1 MSGNDDFYKTAKEGI
16 WDGNETVWH
25 AWEPECDACGCAE
38 SSLKSPK
45 DQLLTCS
52 GCLVAKYCSKECQKK
67 DWGNGHKNQC
77 HFFEANRKLSSV
89 FAKSLGPGT
98 INDPTLSLRDKVSQ
112 WNFLNVSN
120 HLVIAAATLN
130 NDPKFAGTKNVAIL
144 LSFAPDRAGSKY
156 EHRTFFIDRVLL
168 LKREESNAAAT
179 VAGWTK
185 GSFKDAQVAAE
196 RTDSNHFK
204 LMAGWCS
211 LPGGEVS
218 GTQMWMFPASY
229 AAEYVLPPGF
239 DLNRYV
245 AHVNRGITH
254 FHASFWPLPRSISDA
269 DLEAAEMPAGWRE
282 YMKRQHLLLSG
293 LKGGQGIIGYVHADG
308 TREPVYKY
316 GNGGHFRRCVPGET
330 ETDGPEE
337 FKKPLVDPSKMVR
350 LISKHLAS
358 YEHEQRLKM
367 EKNIH
372 RFDPSLSIEDV
383 KKLSETGYFDSA
395 MHAAP
400 EISKECH
407 TRQTYLL
414 TL

>member
-1 MSGNDDFYKTAKEGI
+1 MNCEHWG
-16 WDGNETVWH
+16 
-25 AWEPECDACGCAE
+25 AE
-38 SSLKSPK
+38 KKALQNYFDSVNPARN
-45 DQLLTCS
+45 
-52 GCLVAKYCSKECQKK
+52 CLFGQ
-67 DWGNGHKNQC
+67 
-77 HFFEANRKLSSV
+77 
-89 FAKSLGPGT
+89 
-98 INDPTLSLRDKVSQ
+98 
-112 WNFLNVSN
+112 NFLNVAN
-120 HLVIAAATLN
+120 HLVIAAAALN
-130 NDPKFAGTKNVAIL
+130 NDPKFAGTKNLAIL
-144 LSFAPDRAGSKY
+144 LSLAPDRAGSKY

-179 VAGWTK
+179 VAGWMK
-185 GSFKDAQVAAE
+185 GSHKDAQEAAE
-196 RTDSNHFK
+196 RTGSNHFK

-218 GTQMWMFPASY
+218 GTQMWMLPASY
-229 AAEYVLPPGF
+229 AAEHVLP
-239 DLNRYV
+239 R
-245 AHVNRGITH
+245 
-254 FHASFWPLPRSISDA
+254 ASTSTATSHTISDA

-358 YEHEQRLKM
+358 YEHVQLNSNNTVPFESGQSSVECYGIRHNCSVATRNESRNSGISVSQETQSPTIACVSFRNAKTQNDRL
-367 EKNIH
+367 
-372 RFDPSLSIEDV
+372 PSQPQIIGNGV
-383 KKLSETGYFDSA
+383 RK
-395 MHAAP
+395 
-400 EISKECH
+400 
-407 TRQTYLL
+407 